1 MKPVLVMD
9 GKEITIA
16 SIDFANGKVSKVSY
30 FDDENKFITLFDKNH
45 KLDGYESVEDLDSKV
60 IIKNDFKSKLVQ
72 DIEEFLTDEEKFL
85 DLENNE
91 VADANRDLYS
101 DPGKYRYYLDSSL
114 RRQEQIGKVNGIA
127 DVLNL
132 VKLSLGCKD

>member
-9 GKEITIA
+9 GKEIA
-16 SIDFANGKVSKVSY
+16 LSSLELRDGKIIKVSY
-30 FDDENKFITLFDKNH
+30 FDDEIQYHTIFDSKYV
-45 KLDGYESVEDLDSKV
+45 LSGYESVEDLDSKV
-60 IIKNDFKSKLVQ
+60 IIKNDFKSKLLQ
-72 DIEEFLTDEEKFL
+72 DIEEFLADEEKLL

-132 VKLSLGCKD
+132 VKLSLGYKD